1 MFQENKPT
9 LKEISEI
16 GKKTALYELT
26 FEMIKNLAQ
35 FTSEE
40 KVINKIFEIIKS
52 LFSPKTIVYISITN
66 NKITAIKTVPP
77 NIKKTEISLEKL
89 NSIGENYYLCDTKRS
104 FILKI
109 THSNELLGFIEINEI
124 EYPQYLIRYLNIA
137 IVISR
142 ICGLSI
148 ANARTYQKLNKTLDK
163 LKVSNKD
170 LKQFAHIISHD
181 LKQPLTKMIL
191 SLEMLKFNIN
201 GDSNL
206 KHVNDVE
213 KSAFNLNS
221 MIDKILELST
231 YGYRNENIKK
241 IDCNKVL
248 KQVLENLSFKIEKR
262 NAIITYEGLPTIY
275 ANEMELI
282 QLFQNFIDNGIKY
295 NEKKTPEIHISAE
308 KVGVDWLF
316 SIKDNGMGID
326 SMNFNMIFE
335 PFKRID
341 NGTKESG
348 SGIGLSICK
357 RIVERLE
364 GRLWLD
370 SELEKGSIFYFKI
383 PIKENIL

>member
-1 MFQENKPT
+1 
-9 LKEISEI
+9 
-16 GKKTALYELT
+16 
-26 FEMIKNLAQ
+26 MIKNLVQ

-40 KVINKIFEIIKS
+40 MVINKIFEIIIS
-52 LFSPKTIVYISITN
+52 LFSPKTIIYTSITN
-66 NKITAIKTVPP
+66 NKITTIKTFPQ
-77 NIKKTEISLEKL
+77 NIKKTEIDLEKL
-89 NSIGENYYLCDTKRS
+89 NFFNENYYLLETKRS

-124 EYPQYLIRYLNIA
+124 EYPQYLTRYLNIA

-148 ANARTYQKLNKTLDK
+148 ANARTYQKLNKTLDE
-163 LKVSNKD
+163 LKISNKD
-170 LKQFAHIISHD
+170 LKQFAHIVSHD
-181 LKQPLTKMIL
+181 LKQPLTRIIL
-191 SLEMLKFNIN
+191 SLEMLKFNIK

-206 KHVNDVE
+206 KLVKKVE
-213 KSAFNLNS
+213 DGAFNLNS

-231 YGYRNENIKK
+231 YGHRNENIKK
-241 IDCNKVL
+241 IDCNEVI

-262 NAIITYEGLPTIY
+262 NAIITYKGLPEIY
-275 ANEMELI
+275 ANEIELI

-295 NEKKTPEIHISAE
+295 NEKKSPEIHISAE

-316 SIKDNGMGID
+316 SIKDNGIGID

-335 PFKRID
+335 PFKRVG
-341 NGTKESG
+341 NGSKKSG

-357 RIVERLE
+357 RIIERLE

-370 SELEKGSIFYFKI
+370 SELEKGSIFYFRI
-383 PIKENIL
+383 PIKEDIL